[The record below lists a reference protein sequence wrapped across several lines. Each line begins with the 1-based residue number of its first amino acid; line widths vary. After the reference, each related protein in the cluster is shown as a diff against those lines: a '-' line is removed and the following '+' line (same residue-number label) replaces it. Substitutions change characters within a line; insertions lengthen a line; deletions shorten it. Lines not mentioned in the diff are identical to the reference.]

1 MIKPS
6 AIWRVVSLSLTLL
19 LSAGVAFGQDKSGS
33 LAGTASDETDAVLP
47 GVTVTLTNKATH
59 RITRET
65 TGAYGDYTIREV
77 APGQYSV
84 EFTLPGFTRTEVS
97 NVEILV
103 AQNRR
108 LDVRLKP
115 GAPSTVVLVT
125 DTAPLLDTQNSSMVL
140 HVPQDEFDR
149 LPKARTYQQLANL
162 ASGVNTGEIEGGIQ
176 INGASGAESAY
187 LIDGV
192 ATQSAIVGRSRQDA
206 VFEYVQEI
214 QVQTSGVEASYAG
227 ALGGV
232 ISAVTRSGGN
242 RFHGNVWLYYS
253 ADSLHSSP
261 APRLVLDPNDNRT
274 VGTFQDNKN
283 AFQRTEPGF
292 SLGGPIVSD
301 RLYFYTAWSPQWAN
315 QDQLYHFSGGSE
327 TGTIRREQT
336 FMSGF
341 NKLSWESRNRTRLNF
356 TWLWTPTTS
365 EGALPVYNGSCP
377 NCISSTMASNDANKQ
392 RGFFNPQSTYG
403 LNLDIPIGPDMVI
416 STRGSYFW
424 DNYKDTGIP
433 DITSVQYMAPAQG
446 PLVPPA
452 YQGGVGF
459 QNTPAVLKYEHDLVT
474 RATGQVDISIYK
486 HLGGIHN
493 LKMGLG
499 MEKTVNN
506 VNSFYPGG
514 YVGVW
519 WDSAFTSLV
528 TGVTDRGPYGYY
540 EVNDFRTLGSAGGTT
555 KSFYVQDTWR
565 IQNRLTLNV
574 GVRMEDEKVPSF
586 RPELKSVA
594 IDYGWKNKVSPRIGA
609 AYDFFG
615 DGRLKLFG
623 SWGRYFDPTR
633 FELAREVFGAEMWR
647 TYYRSLDDPNVF
659 VLNLNN
665 MPGRDLWNPAVPN
678 SYRDRR
684 NAVAGLGSIA
694 PDLKPMSQN
703 QFAAGADYQLDSR
716 TVVGA
721 HYIHQSLIRAIEDI
735 AVLVQGNAA
744 YIYANP
750 AEGIAVEAPF
760 VTGQTAKPLN
770 YPRPLRDYD
779 ALELS
784 IGRRLASHWFGSLGY
799 TWSRLYGNYSG
810 PASSDE
816 LLTPTTGLSY
826 ATAQEPGGNIAHP
839 ARNANY
845 SWDLDEIL
853 FDSKGNL
860 DTRGRLAT
868 DRTNVLKLNGGYEFD
883 FGKVGT
889 TNIGTFVY
897 LGSGT
902 PLSTVVHTLNHIPAL
917 VNGRG
922 DMGRTPFLSNTD
934 LQVTH
939 TINLT
944 EGQRLRIELNILNVF
959 DQKTALHRFDSLNRG
974 EGVPVDSSAINLSNV
989 DLRKGYDYNAR
1000 IQATPDGSN
1009 AYDPR
1014 YGKEDL
1020 FSEGLSA
1027 RFALKWSF

>member
-1 MIKPS
+1 MKNPI
-6 AIWRVVSLSLTLL
+6 AVGRLGWLGLTLFL
-19 LSAGVAFGQDKSGS
+19 FAALAMGQEKAGS
-33 LAGTASDETDAVLP
+33 LAGTALDDTDAVLP
-47 GVTVTLTNKATH
+47 GVTVTLTHKATH

-65 TGAYGDYTIREV
+65 TGAYGDYTVRDV

-84 EFTLPGFTRTEVS
+84 EFTVAGFTRTEVPD
-97 NVEILV
+97 VEILV
-103 AQNRR
+103 GQNRR

-115 GAPSTVVLVT
+115 GAPSTVVQVT

-140 HVPQDEFDR
+140 HVPQDAFDR
-149 LPKARTYQQLANL
+149 LPKARTFQQLANF

-176 INGASGAESAY
+176 INGASGAENAY
-187 LIDGV
+187 LFDGV

-214 QVQTSGVEASYAG
+214 QVQTSGVEASYGG

-232 ISAVTRSGGN
+232 ISAVSRSGGN
-242 RFHGNVWLYYS
+242 KFHGSTWLYYS
-253 ADSLHSSP
+253 SDSLHSGS

-283 AFQRTEPGF
+283 TFRRIEPGF
-292 SLGGPIVSD
+292 SLGGPLLTD

-315 QDQLYHFSGGSE
+315 QDQAYRFSNGNE
-327 TGTIRREQT
+327 PGTIRREQT
-336 FMSGF
+336 FLSGF
-341 NKLSWESRNRTRLNF
+341 NKLSWESKKRTRLNF
-356 TWLWTPTTS
+356 TWLWTPTESQGT
-365 EGALPVYNGSCP
+365 LPVYNASCP

-403 LNLDIPIGPDMVI
+403 LNLDIPLGTDVVM
-416 STRGSYFW
+416 SSRASYFW

-433 DITSVQYMAPAQG
+433 DITSVQYMTPALG

-452 YQGGVGF
+452 FQGGVGF
-459 QNTPAVLKYEHDLVT
+459 QNTPAVLKYDHDLVT
-474 RATGQVDISIYK
+474 RTTGQVDFSIYK
-486 HLGGIHN
+486 HLGGTHN
-493 LKMGLG
+493 WKMGLG
-499 MEKTVNN
+499 VEKTVNN

-514 YVGVW
+514 YVYIW
-519 WDSAFTSLV
+519 WDSSFTSLV

-540 EVNDFRTLGSAGGTT
+540 EVNDFRRLGSAGGTT

-574 GVRMEDEKVPSF
+574 GVRMEEEKVPSF

-594 IDYGWKNKVSPRIGA
+594 IDYGWKNKISPRVGA
-609 AYDFFG
+609 SYDLFG
-615 DGRLKLFG
+615 DGRMKLFG

-647 TYYRSLDDPNVF
+647 TYYRSLEDPNVF
-659 VLNLNN
+659 ALNLNN
-665 MPGRDLWNPAVPN
+665 MPGRDLWNPAVPD

-684 NAVAGLGSIA
+684 SALAGLGSIA
-694 PDLKPMSQN
+694 PDLKPMSQD
-703 QFAAGADYQLDSR
+703 QFAAGADYQWNTR
-716 TVVGA
+716 TVIGA
-721 HYIHQSLIRAIEDI
+721 HYIHQKLIRTIEDL
-735 AVLVQGNAA
+735 AVLAQGNAA

-750 AEGIAVEAPF
+750 AEGIAVSAPF
-760 VTGQTAKPLN
+760 VTGLTEKPLN
-770 YPRPLRDYD
+770 YPKPVRDYD
-779 ALELS
+779 ALEIR
-784 IGRRLASHWFGSLGY
+784 IGKRLASHWFGNFSY
-799 TWSRLYGNYSG
+799 TWSRLYGNYAG

-826 ATAQEPGGNIAHP
+826 ATAQELGGNIAHP

-868 DRTNVLKLNGGYEFD
+868 DRTNVFKLNGGYDFD
-883 FGKVGT
+883 FGKLGT
-889 TNIGTFVY
+889 TNVGTFLY

-922 DMGRTPFLSNTD
+922 DMGRTPFLTNAD
-934 LQVTH
+934 LQVAH

-944 EGQRLRIELNILNVF
+944 EAHRLRIELNILNVF
-959 DQKTALHRFDSLNRG
+959 NQKTALHRFDSLNRG
-974 EGVPVDSSAINLSNV
+974 EGTPVDSSAINLSNV
-989 DLRKGYDYNAR
+989 DLRNGYDYSAR
-1000 IQATPDGSN
+1000 ILATPDGVN
-1009 AYDPR
+1009 AFDPR